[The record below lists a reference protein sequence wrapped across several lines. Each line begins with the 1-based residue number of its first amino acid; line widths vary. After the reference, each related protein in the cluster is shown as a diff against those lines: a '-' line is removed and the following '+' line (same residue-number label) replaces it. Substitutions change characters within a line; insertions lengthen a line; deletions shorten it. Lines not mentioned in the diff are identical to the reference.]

1 MVIVI
6 AEVQNLRII
15 HSQLPLKQNGS
26 ATVTIPS
33 SLDNMEQFTVC
44 LRFKTYYFLDIYRD
58 IAHGQSSSIQV
69 VLYFGEHNPFIFFS
83 QVTENLQG
91 GRKDI
96 LGCYY
101 FKENISCFS
110 VWKPNIW
117 NKLCL
122 MMDKQKK
129 KFGFSLNDKQ
139 NLSITDHQLPDVN
152 DKILLMNNKDGV
164 RGPLHGAITDFN
176 VWDTIIEESKD
187 FPNDIDHEPG
197 NILSWETAEVD
208 TNLLTDTSDVVFLD
222 NPKFE
227 VFREVCRSMLP
238 FKIKQSYSALGKN

>member
-1 MVIVI
+1 MPFI
-6 AEVQNLRII
+6 ENF
-15 HSQLPLKQNGS
+15 HPYYGQL
-26 ATVTIPS
+26 S
-33 SLDNMEQFTVC
+33 SLC
-44 LRFKTYYFLDIYRD
+44 LYEIRVNLVPNIVKMWVYFWR
-58 IAHGQSSSIQV
+58 
-69 VLYFGEHNPFIFFS
+69 

-152 DKILLMNNKDGV
+152 DKILLMNNKDLV
-164 RGPLHGAITDFN
+164 PD
-176 VWDTIIEESKD
+176 
-187 FPNDIDHEPG
+187 
-197 NILSWETAEVD
+197 
-208 TNLLTDTSDVVFLD
+208 
-222 NPKFE
+222 
-227 VFREVCRSMLP
+227 
-238 FKIKQSYSALGKN
+238 KIA

>member
-1 MVIVI
+1 MKKFCLLVMVIVI

-58 IAHGQSSSIQV
+58 IVHGQSSSIQV
-69 VLYFGEHNPFIFFS
+69 VLYFGEQNPFIFFS

-101 FKENISCFS
+101 FNENTSCFS

-122 MMDKQKK
+122 IMDKQKK
-129 KFGFSLNDKQ
+129 TSCPYYNVK
-139 NLSITDHQLPDVN
+139 LS
-152 DKILLMNNKDGV
+152 
-164 RGPLHGAITDFN
+164 
-176 VWDTIIEESKD
+176 
-187 FPNDIDHEPG
+187 
-197 NILSWETAEVD
+197 
-208 TNLLTDTSDVVFLD
+208 
-222 NPKFE
+222 
-227 VFREVCRSMLP
+227 
-238 FKIKQSYSALGKN
+238 